1 VGVTRESR
9 RTVFRRIAC
18 QPTIEWPVYTSS
30 PLYDRASLAGLESDI
45 RGVAGAWFNHVHH
58 ESVEKF
64 VCSLPLAYFQFNVH
78 DCYEGPTR
86 YEIDTLFRLFVLKEL
101 HGWEHETA
109 LYEYLESHPELCE
122 RLGLETV
129 PEQSTL
135 WRSWHT
141 RFTNTLRKTV
151 KKAART
157 ILIKAQ
163 NADVTVPRESEQIL
177 PARGDDVDESVPDDR
192 AILDNADRV
201 TEHVSRVVFPA
212 FSLTVARAV
221 RSTRTP
227 TGACRHISTSRAAG
241 CKRRCS

>member
-58 ESVEKF
+58 ESVEVR
-64 VCSLPLAYFQFNVH
+64 VCSPRQRIFQFNVH

-135 WRSWHT
+135 WAQLAHT
-141 RFTNTLRKTV
+141 LHEYSSEDG
-151 KKAART
+151 
-157 ILIKAQ
+157 Q
-163 NADVTVPRESEQIL
+163 ESSSNDSHQSAERRRHC
-177 PARGDDVDESVPDDR
+177 PARIG
-192 AILDNADRV
+192 ADPPGSWR
-201 TEHVSRVVFPA
+201 
-212 FSLTVARAV
+212 
-221 RSTRTP
+221 
-227 TGACRHISTSRAAG
+227 
-241 CKRRCS
+241 